1 VKIAGMVVWVLT
13 AGIGIYLLAAGVAAQ
28 RQAAGRRRP
37 AGSGSAGGAG
47 GPEGGR
53 AGPGG
58 GGALPAAGERADPL
72 APSPDGATV
81 VGAAALASI
90 TAPGGDAAPGG
101 GPAPEES
108 PLLEFMHPLLA
119 LTGLT
124 FWIFFV
130 MTDDRLFAWIA
141 FGVVVATV
149 LAGLS
154 WAVLTRRAA
163 GQAGREQAAF
173 PARLLMIH
181 GLAAA
186 CTFALVVI
194 SAITAAHA

>member
-1 VKIAGMVVWVLT
+1 MITNGP
-13 AGIGIYLLAAGVAAQ
+13 GP
-28 RQAAGRRRP
+28 RP
-37 AGSGSAGGAG
+37 A
-47 GPEGGR
+47 R
-53 AGPGG
+53 
-58 GGALPAAGERADPL
+58 
-72 APSPDGATV
+72 
-81 VGAAALASI
+81 
-90 TAPGGDAAPGG
+90 
-101 GPAPEES
+101 
-108 PLLEFMHPLLA
+108 EFMHPLLA

-154 WAVLTRRAA
+154 WALLSRRDARRT
-163 GQAGREQAAF
+163 GGEQAAF
-173 PARLLMIH
+173 PAHLLMIH
-181 GLAAA
+181 GVAAA